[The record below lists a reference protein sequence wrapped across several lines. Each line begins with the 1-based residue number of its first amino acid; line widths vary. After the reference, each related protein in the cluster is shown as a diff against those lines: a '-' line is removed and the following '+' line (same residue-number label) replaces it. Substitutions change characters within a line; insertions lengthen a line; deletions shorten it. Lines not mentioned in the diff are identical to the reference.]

1 MADPSAD
8 VPRAST
14 ARPAVASMC
23 MGRAEQK
30 RMHQHIR
37 RLIALF
43 RCEFPGR
50 HITAI
55 VIQLNGDIRFH
66 FADEGGAASSSSLGP
81 AACGRPS
88 KPGPPHSVRSPTT
101 SNAART
107 STSTSTVSRKERRR
121 RGWQFRGICKRIAS
135 RRALLAA
142 FHKWNAVATATETPD
157 TEMTSQ
163 STGMLPEAPPTLSPI
178 SEAASSSAD
187 MLSDAPST
195 PTSAWSE
202 TAQTTPST
210 GSAHCSPTL
219 SQKRPVAAPTPGSTT
234 SPRPSPPRRKQKKKS
249 TPLSPPTR
257 VSGDPKILDG

>member
-142 FHKWNAVATATETPD
+142 FHGGVSQVECRGDGHRDPGHRDDVAEHWHAARSSTDAVPD
-157 TEMTSQ
+157 LRGGIFE
-163 STGMLPEAPPTLSPI
+163 
-178 SEAASSSAD
+178 
-187 MLSDAPST
+187 
-195 PTSAWSE
+195 
-202 TAQTTPST
+202 
-210 GSAHCSPTL
+210 
-219 SQKRPVAAPTPGSTT
+219 R
-234 SPRPSPPRRKQKKKS
+234 
-249 TPLSPPTR
+249 
-257 VSGDPKILDG
+257 